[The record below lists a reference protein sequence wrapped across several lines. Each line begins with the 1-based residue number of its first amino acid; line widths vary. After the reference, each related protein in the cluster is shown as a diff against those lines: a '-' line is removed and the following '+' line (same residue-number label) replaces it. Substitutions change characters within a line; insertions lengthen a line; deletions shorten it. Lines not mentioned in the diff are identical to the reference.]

1 MHFGDGNSQK
11 PLFMPEH
18 GGWQINE
25 EPLQFVADNQ
35 LKGLPNPGQ
44 ALTFHRSP
52 NKY

>member
-1 MHFGDGNSQK
+1 MMVIPQN
-11 PLFMPEH
+11 PLSMPEH

-44 ALTFHRSP
+44 ALTFHLGP
-52 NKY
+52 KKY